1 MLASDQIE
9 LLTAY
14 VDGELS
20 PRRRQV
26 ALRLLSESSEARTLL
41 KELQENAHRVRQLP
55 RRTLDAAFT
64 AQVVQAA
71 AKKPIE
77 PARPARPV
85 SAGLRW
91 LPYVFAGVAAAV
103 LFMVVTAAVLSVGLG
118 LNWLGVDNGE
128 NAIVENKD
136 GGQIEAPPKPAPVDE
151 GDKIAPPKKPSN
163 PLPGKIIE
171 GVLAQY
177 AAPIPRER
185 FASLT
190 FQELHEHEDARK
202 RLAAELEKNNS
213 LHLDVVVRNNPH
225 AIERLKKALKPLG
238 AKLVVDPT
246 SEAALKTGG
255 KTEFLVYAENLK
267 AEELANLMKQLA
279 AEEKKA
285 KTPYD
290 KLKVSSMSKQ
300 ERQNLVA
307 FLGEDP
313 DKRKVVNNTGIIGPR
328 PKPNPKAERVLV
340 VLPQQASPKHSQ
352 EMKQFLL
359 QPAYP
364 QPGAVSVLIRIRQE

>member
-128 NAIVENKD
+128 NAIVESKD
-136 GGQIEAPPKPAPVDE
+136 GGQI
-151 GDKIAPPKKPSN
+151 
-163 PLPGKIIE
+163 
-171 GVLAQY
+171 
-177 AAPIPRER
+177 
-185 FASLT
+185 
-190 FQELHEHEDARK
+190 
-202 RLAAELEKNNS
+202 
-213 LHLDVVVRNNPH
+213 
-225 AIERLKKALKPLG
+225 
-238 AKLVVDPT
+238 
-246 SEAALKTGG
+246 
-255 KTEFLVYAENLK
+255 
-267 AEELANLMKQLA
+267 
-279 AEEKKA
+279 
-285 KTPYD
+285 
-290 KLKVSSMSKQ
+290 
-300 ERQNLVA
+300 
-307 FLGEDP
+307 
-313 DKRKVVNNTGIIGPR
+313 
-328 PKPNPKAERVLV
+328 
-340 VLPQQASPKHSQ
+340 
-352 EMKQFLL
+352 
-359 QPAYP
+359 
-364 QPGAVSVLIRIRQE
+364 